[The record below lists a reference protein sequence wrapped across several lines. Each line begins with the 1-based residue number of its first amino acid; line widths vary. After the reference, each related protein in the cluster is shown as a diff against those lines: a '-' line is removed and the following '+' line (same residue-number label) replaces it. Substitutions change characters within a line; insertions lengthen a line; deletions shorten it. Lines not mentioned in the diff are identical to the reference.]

1 MASPFDTFNSLVS
14 NYLGYGTPINILLN
28 VVLPIPI
35 VAYAIYLLLGD
46 LKIFSSSSTVRAL
59 IGIVMGASVVLVAK
73 LGAIALWGGIAG
85 ILILKIKNW
94 TGRLIGLGIFL
105 LILTQ
110 ISNLNILGMTP
121 SKILLL
127 VISGVALV
135 GLTMTEG
142 WKKQIILVVGLFAIY
157 LFILSYLLPQLR
169 I

>member
-1 MASPFDTFNSLVS
+1 MAGIFDTFNSLVG
-14 NYLGYGTPINILLN
+14 NYLGYGSLIDVLLN
-28 VVLPIPI
+28 VILPIPI
-35 VAYAIYLLLGD
+35 VAYAIYLLLED
-46 LKIFSSSSTVRAL
+46 LKIFSSSPTVRAL
-59 IGIVMGASVVLVAK
+59 IGIVMGASVVLVAR

-94 TGRLIGLGIFL
+94 PGRLIGLGIFF

-110 ISNLNILGMTP
+110 ISNLTLLGMTP

-127 VISGVALV
+127 VISGIALI
-135 GLTMTEG
+135 GLTMTDG
-142 WKKQIILVVGLFAIY
+142 WKKQIILVIVLFAIY